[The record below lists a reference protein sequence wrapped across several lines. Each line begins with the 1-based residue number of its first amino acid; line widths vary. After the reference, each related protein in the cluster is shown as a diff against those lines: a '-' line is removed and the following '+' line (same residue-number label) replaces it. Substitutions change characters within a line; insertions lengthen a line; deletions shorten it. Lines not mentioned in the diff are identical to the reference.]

1 MNLDHVATHPEPER
15 LWAFLRAE
23 LSPREGKPIIA
34 HLLRGCAHC
43 AELLA
48 PMVRSVFHPLREQPT
63 FDLSAYDPPIDRAV
77 AAARREIA
85 ERSREIELAEQA
97 RLASPLAAGR
107 ERCTT
112 LLVESW
118 ALRTSDP
125 AGMVTLARLAAQLA
139 DSLGP
144 EDGAAAERADFQ
156 ARAWSELGN
165 ALRIAA
171 DVPGSE
177 TAFAEALLRAE
188 RGTGDRQLFARIF
201 DLTASLRISQRR
213 FREAC
218 RLLEG
223 IFELHRAAGEHHLAG
238 RALIKRGIALLY
250 ENEFEEA
257 CRYIAHGLGQ
267 IDPSREPALA
277 LSAVH
282 NLVIGAVEAGAYEQ
296 AARWI
301 GASRTLYD
309 QRGSA
314 IDQLKLRWLEG
325 RIEAGRGDLES
336 AELGL
341 WEVHDEFESRGLP
354 IEAAVVSLDLA
365 MLWLQQ
371 GRTAEI
377 LESVEEILETFR
389 ALGIRREAVA
399 ALLVLRRA
407 IDHERATNELA
418 RLLRRVSGRLKRQE
432 NLTI

>member
-1 MNLDHVATHPEPER
+1 MSFEPLENHPQPER

-23 LSPREGKPIIA
+23 LSPKEGKPIIA

-43 AELLA
+43 AEVLA

-63 FDLSAYDPPIDRAV
+63 FDLSAYDLPIDRAV
-77 AAARREIA
+77 ASARREIS
-85 ERSREIELAEQA
+85 ERNREIELAERA
-97 RLASPLAAGR
+97 RLASPLASGR
-107 ERCTT
+107 ERCAT

-144 EDGAAAERADFQ
+144 EDGSSAERADFQ

-177 TAFAEALLRAE
+177 SAFAEALLRAE

-213 FREAC
+213 FREAR

-238 RALIKRGIALLY
+238 RALISHGIALLY
-250 ENEFEEA
+250 ENEFEQS

-267 IDPSREPALA
+267 IDPGREPALA

-282 NLVIGAVEAGAYEQ
+282 NLLIGAVEAGSYEL

-301 GASRTLYD
+301 ATSRALYE

-314 IDQLKLRWLEG
+314 IDQIKLRWLEG
-325 RIEAGRGDLES
+325 RIEAGRGDLEA

-341 WEVHDEFESRGLP
+341 WEVHDEFECRGLP

-407 IDHERATNELA
+407 IDHERATTELA

>member
-1 MNLDHVATHPEPER
+1 MTLKHLTTHPEPER

-23 LSPREGKPIIA
+23 LSPAEGKPIIS
-34 HLLRGCAHC
+34 HLLHGCAHC

-63 FDLSAYDPPIDRAV
+63 FDLAAYDPPIDRAV
-77 AAARREIA
+77 AAAHREIA
-85 ERSREIELAEQA
+85 ARNEEIELALNA
-97 RLASPLAAGR
+97 RLTSPLASVR

-112 LLVESW
+112 LLAESW
-118 ALRTSDP
+118 ELRTSDP
-125 AGMVTLARLAAQLA
+125 TGMVTLARLATQLA
-139 DSLGP
+139 DSLGSN
-144 EDGAAAERADFQ
+144 DGGAAECADFQ

-177 TAFAEALLRAE
+177 CAFAEALLRADQ
-188 RGTGDRQLFARIF
+188 GTGDRQLFARIL

-223 IFELHRAAGEHHLAG
+223 IYELHRAEGEQHLAG
-238 RALIKRGIALLY
+238 RALIRRGIALVY
-250 ENEFEEA
+250 ENEFEES

-282 NLVIGAVEAGAYEQ
+282 NLLIGSVEAGAYEQ

-301 GASRTLYD
+301 TASRTLYD
-309 QRGSA
+309 RRGSA
-314 IDQLKLRWLEG
+314 IDQLKLRWIEG
-325 RIEAGRGDLES
+325 RIEAARGDLES

-354 IEAAVVSLDLA
+354 IEAAVVALDLA

-399 ALLVLRRA
+399 ALLILRRA
-407 IDHERATNELA
+407 IDHERATAELA

-432 NLTI
+432 SLII

>member
-1 MNLDHVATHPEPER
+1 MSFESQTTHPEPER

-43 AELLA
+43 ADLLA

-63 FDLSAYDPPIDRAV
+63 FDLSAYDRPIDRAV
-77 AAARREIA
+77 ASARREIS
-85 ERSREIELAEQA
+85 ERNREIELAEQA
-97 RLASPLAAGR
+97 RLASPLTKGR

-118 ALRTSDP
+118 ALRASDP
-125 AGMVTLARLAAQLA
+125 AGMVTLARLAAHLA
-139 DSLGP
+139 DSLGSA
-144 EDGAAAERADFQ
+144 DGSPADRADFQ

-171 DVPGSE
+171 DVQGSE
-177 TAFAEALLRAE
+177 SAFAEALLRAE
-188 RGTGDRQLFARIF
+188 RGTGDRQLYARIL

-218 RLLEG
+218 RLLEE
-223 IFELHRAAGEHHLAG
+223 IYELHRAAGERHLAG
-238 RALIKRGIALLY
+238 RALISHGIALLY
-250 ENEFEEA
+250 ENEFEESS
-257 CRYIAHGLGQ
+257 RYIAHGLAQ

-277 LSAVH
+277 LSAIH
-282 NLVIGAVEAGAYEQ
+282 NLLIGAVEAGAYEQ
-296 AARWI
+296 AAHWI
-301 GASRTLYD
+301 AASRALYE
-309 QRGSA
+309 QRGTA
-314 IDQLKLRWLEG
+314 INQLKLRWLEG
-325 RIEAGRGDLES
+325 RIEAGRGDLEA

-407 IDHERATNELA
+407 IDHERATSELA
-418 RLLRRVSGRLKRQE
+418 RLLRRVSGRLRRQE
-432 NLTI
+432 NLSI